1 MKKAKISFHRA
12 MKAAVSGV
20 LGAALILGTLSG
32 CGGSSTATAGNAG
45 SKSGAASTGNASA
58 AGAANDDNFHITI
71 KLSHVFQ
78 PAEQVYKTMEAIG
91 KSVTE
96 KTQGHITIQ
105 VFGQGQL
112 SVYND
117 SMEQVARGANWIAV
131 EEPSYLGDY
140 VPDFNALVGPMLYR
154 NNDEWEKMQDTDLYK
169 DMAKKAQDKGFH
181 MLSMNYE
188 FGFRSLCTNKV
199 IKTPDDLKGMKLR
212 STESPLFVKTIEAMG
227 AAATPMAFTE
237 CISAIQTGTVNGFE
251 GSESTLLGT
260 GAYEV
265 VKKVSLTRHFIAT
278 RGAFINEKVYE
289 SIPEKYRKILDEE
302 FAQGAKDC
310 RAASEK
316 DESGTVE
323 KLKSLGVTFNDVD
336 MDAFTKSCD
345 KVYDWLVSD
354 KKCSSD
360 IHEKLLA
367 ELKKMR
373 G

>member
-1 MKKAKISFHRA
+1 MKKAKITYRSL
-12 MKAAVSGV
+12 MKTVVSGV
-20 LGAALILGTLSG
+20 LGMALILGTMSG
-32 CGGSSTATAGNAG
+32 CGGSSATGG
-45 SKSGAASTGNASA
+45 KAASAGGPGSA
-58 AGAANDDNFHITI
+58 AAGKSDDDNFHITI

-96 KTQGHITIQ
+96 KTKGHVTIQ
-105 VFGQGQL
+105 VFGQGQI

-117 SMEQVARGANWIAV
+117 SMEQVQRGSNWIAV

-140 VPDFNALVGPMLYR
+140 VPDFAALVGPMLYQ

-169 DMAKKAQDKGFH
+169 DMAKKAEEKGFH

-199 IKTPDDLKGMKLR
+199 IKKPSDLKGMKLR
-212 STESPLFVKTIEAMG
+212 STESPLFVKTIEGMG

-265 VKKVSLTRHFIAT
+265 VKNVSLTRHFIAT
-278 RGAFINEKVYE
+278 RGAFINTKVYN

-302 FAQGAKDC
+302 FAKGAKDC

-316 DESGTVE
+316 DYGSTVE
-323 KLKSLGVTFNDVD
+323 KLKGYGVKFNDVD
-336 MDAFTKSCD
+336 MDAFTTSCNS
-345 KVYDWLVSD
+345 VYDWLVSD
-354 KKCSSD
+354 KKCSPD

>member
-1 MKKAKISFHRA
+1 MKNAKISGHRLL
-12 MKAAVSGV
+12 KAIVSGT

-32 CGGSSTATAGNAG
+32 CGGSSASTAGSAGKSGSTASAGNA
-45 SKSGAASTGNASA
+45 SV
-58 AGAANDDNFHITI
+58 AGKTDDDNFHITI

-96 KTQGHITIQ
+96 KTQGHVTIQ

-117 SMEQVARGANWIAV
+117 SLEQVKRGANWIAV
-131 EEPSYLGDY
+131 EEPSLLGDY
-140 VPDFNALVGPMLYR
+140 VPDFAALIGPMLYQ
-154 NNDEWEKMQDTDLYK
+154 NNDEWEKIQDTDLYK
-169 DMAKKAQDKGFH
+169 DMAKKAKDQGFH
-181 MLSMNYE
+181 ILSMDYE
-188 FGFRSLCTNKV
+188 FGFRSLCTNKA
-199 IKTPDDLKGMKLR
+199 IKEPSDLKGMKLR

-237 CISAIQTGTVNGFE
+237 CISAIQTGTVEGFE

-265 VKKVSLTRHFIAT
+265 VKNVSLTRHFIAT
-278 RGAFINEKVYE
+278 RGAYINEKVYN

-302 FAQGAKDC
+302 FAKGAKDC

-316 DESGTVE
+316 DQAGTVE
-323 KLKSLGVTFNDVD
+323 KLKSDGVKFNDVD
-336 MDAFTKSCD
+336 LDAFTKSCNS
-345 KVYDWLVSD
+345 VYDWLVSD
-354 KKCSSD
+354 KKCTPG
-360 IHEKLLA
+360 IHDKLLA

>member
-1 MKKAKISFHRA
+1 MKNAKISYLRL
-12 MKAAVSGV
+12 MKGVVSGV
-20 LGAALILGTLSG
+20 LGTALILGTLSG
-32 CGGSSTATAGNAG
+32 CGGSSTGTASNAG
-45 SKSGAASTGNASA
+45 KADSTASTASA
-58 AGAANDDNFHITI
+58 AGTSDDDNFHITI

-96 KTQGHITIQ
+96 KTNGHVTIQ

-117 SMEQVARGANWIAV
+117 SMEQVKRGANWIAV

-140 VPDFNALVGPMLYR
+140 VPDFAALVGPMLYQS
-154 NNDEWEKMQDTDLYK
+154 NDEWEKMQDTDLYK
-169 DMAKKAQDKGFH
+169 DMAKKAEDQGFH
-181 MLSMNYE
+181 ILSMNYE
-188 FGFRSLCTNKV
+188 FGFRSLCTNKA
-199 IKTPDDLKGMKLR
+199 IKEPSDLKGMKLR

-237 CISAIQTGTVNGFE
+237 CISAIQTGTVEGFE

-265 VKKVSLTRHFIAT
+265 VKNVSLTRHFIAT
-278 RGAFINEKVYE
+278 RGAFINEKVYN

-316 DESGTVE
+316 DQDSTVQQ
-323 KLKSLGVTFNDVD
+323 LKDKGVKFNDVD
-336 MDAFTKSCD
+336 LDAFAQSCNS
-345 KVYDWLVSD
+345 VYDWLVSD
-354 KKCSSD
+354 KKCTQG

-373 G
+373 A

>member
-1 MKKAKISFHRA
+1 MKNAKISYRKR
-12 MKAAVSGV
+12 MKAIVSSV
-20 LGAALILGTLSG
+20 LGVALILGTLSG
-32 CGGSSTATAGNAG
+32 CGGSSATSA
-45 SKSGAASTGNASA
+45 SKANSAA
-58 AGAANDDNFHITI
+58 AGAASETSAADDDFHITI

-78 PAEQVYKTMEAIG
+78 PEEQVYKTMEAIG

-96 KTQGHITIQ
+96 KTDGHIKVQ

-117 SMEQVARGANWIAV
+117 SMEQVERGSNWIAV
-131 EEPSYLGDY
+131 EEPSYLSPY
-140 VPDFNALVGPMLYR
+140 VPDFGALVGPMLYR
-154 NNDEWEKMQDTDLYK
+154 NNDEWEKMQETELYK
-169 DMAKKAQDKGFH
+169 DMAKKAEEKGFH
-181 MLSMNYE
+181 ILSMNYV
-188 FGFRSLCTNKV
+188 FGFRSVCTNKAV
-199 IKTPDDLKGMKLR
+199 KTPSDLHGMKLR
-212 STESPLFVKTIEAMG
+212 STKSPLFVKTIEAMG

-237 CISAIQTGTVNGFE
+237 CISAIQTGTVEGFE

-265 VKKVSLTRHFIAT
+265 VKNVSLTNHFIAT
-278 RGAFINEKVYE
+278 RGAFINEKVYN

-316 DESGTVE
+316 DYEGTVK
-323 KLKSLGVTFNDVD
+323 KLKDAGVKFNEVD
-336 MDAFTKSCD
+336 MDAFTESCNS
-345 KVYDWLVSD
+345 VYDWLVAE
-354 KKCSSD
+354 KGCSPD

-373 G
+373 A

>member
-1 MKKAKISFHRA
+1 MKKARISFRSLL
-12 MKAAVSGV
+12 KTAVSGV
-20 LGAALILGTLSG
+20 LGMALILGTMSG
-32 CGGSSTATAGNAG
+32 CGGSSTSTGG
-45 SKSGAASTGNASA
+45 GAASAGSSA
-58 AGAANDDNFHITI
+58 AAGKSDDDNFHITI

-78 PAEQVYKTMEAIG
+78 PQEQVYKTMEAIG

-117 SMEQVARGANWIAV
+117 SMEQVKRGANWIAV

-140 VPDFNALVGPMLYR
+140 VPDFAALVGPMLYQ

-169 DMAKKAQDKGFH
+169 EMQKKAEDLGFH
-181 MLSMNYE
+181 FLSMNYE
-188 FGFRSLCTNKV
+188 FGFRSLCTNKDV
-199 IKTPDDLKGMKLR
+199 KTPDDLKGMKLR

-265 VKKVSLTRHFIAT
+265 VKKVALTRHFIAT
-278 RGAFINEKVYE
+278 RGAFINTKVYD

-316 DESGTVE
+316 DEAGTVE

-354 KKCSSD
+354 KKCSPD
-360 IHEKLLA
+360 IHERLLA